1 MIYFKPDF
9 DPAKM
14 TSDML
19 MKNRDSEICND
30 FSSICCPLFE
40 ENFQYSANSFSEE
53 TLSWLSEK
61 KAAER
66 CGRKENMPCCVEPEL
81 CMVYVDLPHCD
92 IGADND
98 LYYIKM
104 KHFSQFNNALKISKN
119 EVKLLSSDFSLVA
132 MGDGRLICFSYICL
146 GPLYF

>member
-1 MIYFKPDF
+1 MIHFQPDF

-19 MKNRDSEICND
+19 IKNRDPEICSD
-30 FSSICCPLFE
+30 FSSICCPLFA

-53 TLSWLSEK
+53 TLSWLSDK

-66 CGRKENMPCCVEPEL
+66 CGRKKNMPCCVEPEL
-81 CMVYVDLPHCD
+81 CMVYADLPHCD

-98 LYYIKM
+98 
-104 KHFSQFNNALKISKN
+104 F
-119 EVKLLSSDFSLVA
+119 
-132 MGDGRLICFSYICL
+132 CF
-146 GPLYF
+146 